1 MQHYTFTQIDSW
13 FFRESRS
20 MDGSGATA
28 LDSVF
33 PPSAQTLLGA
43 LRTQIGERYLSRH
56 NEHWDNFNK
65 KHPLADIIGYG
76 QDYAGLKA
84 QGVWLYHEAED
95 MLYFPA
101 PANVVEKGYQ
111 QKENE
116 PSYQP
121 EYAFFALPNGSGV
134 KTDLGTVRLPE
145 LHIRGYH
152 NDKTAIRDKPLTQ
165 CWISAADY
173 SAVLAGQAPQ
183 KVVAQQA
190 LLTDDTRLGI
200 SRDNR
205 TRRTEEGMLYQT
217 KHCRLQKGW
226 QVYVGL
232 DGVATD
238 YAPGAT
244 ILRLGGE
251 ARMAGLDI
259 LDAQP
264 LPDKQQQD
272 EQKLLLPKP
281 KLPDTQS
288 VMLVLYLLTPLPDQ
302 RQSSQEPP
310 LPGCN
315 VQTNEDNN
323 GNTYWQVT
331 LADITVNIVSA
342 VVDKVQRI
350 GGWDMAN
357 HCSLPVRSY
366 LPAGSCWY
374 IQCDD
379 TTHAQEII
387 DTLHLNYLTTD
398 TDRALGYG
406 QIAIGI
412 APDSNNQG

>member
-43 LRTQIGERYLSRH
+43 LRTQIGEAYFSRH
-56 NEHWDNFNK
+56 GGSWQTFDEHK
-65 KHPLADIIGYG
+65 ALHEIIGYG
-76 QDYAGLKA
+76 QDYVGLKA
-84 QGVWLYHEAED
+84 QGVWLYHEAEE

-101 PANVVEKGYQ
+101 PANVVEKGYK
-111 QKENE
+111 QKEHE
-116 PSYQP
+116 PSRQP
-121 EYAFFALPNGSGV
+121 EYAFFALPDGDGV

-152 NDKTAIRDKPLTQ
+152 DDNTAIRDTPLTQ

-217 KHCRLQKGW
+217 KHCRLQKDW

-232 DGVATD
+232 DGVAED
-238 YAPGAT
+238 YAPCAT

-251 ARMAGLDI
+251 ARMAGLDK
-259 LDAQP
+259 LEAQP
-264 LPDKQQQD
+264 LPDKQQKNGQA
-272 EQKLLLPKP
+272 LLLPKP
-281 KLPDTQS
+281 ELPDTQS

-310 LPGCN
+310 LPGRN
-315 VQTNEDNN
+315 IQTKADNN

-331 LADITVNIVSA
+331 LADLTVTIVSA

-374 IQCDD
+374 IQCND
-379 TTHAQEII
+379 TAHAQKII
-387 DTLHLNYLTTD
+387 DTLHLNYLTTG

-412 APDSNNQG
+412 APDSSNQG